1 MTQMNLYMKQEQ
13 NQGHREQAGDCPG
26 GGDWGKDGVEC
37 GVNRYT
43 LSYIQNG

>member
-1 MTQMNLYMKQEQ
+1 MNLYMKQEQ
-13 NQGHREQAGDCPG
+13 NQGHREQTGDCPG

-37 GVNRYT
+37 GVNRYK